1 MTALTM
7 MLAPTPDG
15 WGVFLSDGRTLA
27 RFRGIGARWR
37 AVRYLMQATRRP

>member
-15 WGVFLSDGRTLA
+15 WGVFLSDGRPLA
-27 RFRGIGARWR
+27 RFRGLGARWR
-37 AVRYLMQATRRP
+37 AVRYLIRATR